1 MPRTNISYRGL
12 GVDTSVVAGLQQEQE
27 QLQVQIDENNK
38 KNAQLRKERA
48 LQDQE
53 EEAVYNLIDQAE
65 ATSSPLSE
73 EAGKRG
79 RKTINMET
87 QINDT
92 QKPNWG
98 SAFAAPQESET
109 AKKYKEL
116 MQQFKDNPD
125 NPPDILGLTKD
136 AKKDFGIDTD
146 IQNHHVN
153 KAKMGGW
160 GSKMKKAG
168 AIGLGAIVAGGVIAN
183 LMGNGGQ
190 QTNAQLYGQQPIY

>member
-1 MPRTNISYRGL
+1 MPRTNISYKGL
-12 GVDTSVVAGLQQEQE
+12 GVDTSVVPGLQHEQE
-27 QLQVQIDENNK
+27 QLQTQIDENNK

-116 MQQFKDNPD
+116 MQQFKDNPN

-136 AKKDFGIDTD
+136 TKKDFGIDTD

-168 AIGLGAIVAGGVIAN
+168 AIGLGAVVAGGVIAN